1 MFKSQ
6 QFKISKKI
14 QHLKADMIKLI
25 FTFVNMKTFE
35 NTEIAFRSKNDAD
48 LNRAF
53 WLFKIIGNP
62 IIVKFGK
69 WMTNF
74 ALSVK
79 LPIDPIIKKTIF
91 KQFCGGTTIQDCEQ
105 TIQQLSSY
113 NIGTI
118 LDYSVEGKI
127 KEEDFEKTTDEI
139 IATIVRASKDTTI
152 PYAVFKITG
161 IATFSLLEK
170 ANSIENE
177 LTENEKK
184 SFASI
189 VSRVDRICKSGFDCG
204 IPVFIDAE
212 ESWIQDTIDRLA
224 QTMMAKYNIDKAIV
238 FNTIQMYRHDR
249 LDFLVKVIH
258 DSQVNGYHYGIKLVR
273 GAYMEKER
281 ARATLMKYTSPIQP
295 DKAAT
300 DKDYNKALSLILEN
314 FSNLSLCAGTHNE
327 YSSELLTDLL
337 KKFNLQKDD
346 KRIYFAQLLGMSDHI
361 SFNLS
366 SEGFNVAK
374 YVPYGPIKEVLP
386 YLLRRADENTSV
398 AGQTSREL
406 SLLAKEKARRKQNK

>member
-1 MFKSQ
+1 
-6 QFKISKKI
+6 
-14 QHLKADMIKLI
+14 
-25 FTFVNMKTFE
+25 MKTFE

-62 IIVKFGK
+62 SVVKFGK
-69 WMTNF
+69 WATNL
-74 ALSVK
+74 ALSIN

-139 IATIVRASKDTTI
+139 IATIVRASKDTKI
-152 PYAVFKITG
+152 PYAVFKVTG

-189 VSRVDRICKSGFDCG
+189 VSRVDRICKAGFDCG

-224 QTMMAKYNIDKAIV
+224 QTMMAKYNKDKAIV

-249 LDFLVKVIH
+249 LDFLMKVIH
-258 DSQVNGYHYGIKLVR
+258 DSKINGYHYGIKLVR

-281 ARATLMKYTSPIQP
+281 ARALQMNYPSPIQP
-295 DKAAT
+295 NKGST
-300 DKDYNKALSLILEN
+300 DNDYNKALAVILEN
-314 FSNLSLCAGTHNE
+314 FNHLSLCAGTHNE
-327 YSSELLTDLL
+327 ESSLLLTELLE
-337 KKFNLQKDD
+337 KFNVDKDD
-346 KRIYFAQLLGMSDHI
+346 QRIYFAQLLGMSDHI
-361 SFNLS
+361 SYNLS

-406 SLLAKEKARRKQNK
+406 SLLSKEKERRKKK

>member
-1 MFKSQ
+1 
-6 QFKISKKI
+6 
-14 QHLKADMIKLI
+14 MIKLI

-62 IIVKFGK
+62 VIVKFGK

-281 ARATLMKYTSPIQP
+281 ARAILMKYTSPIQP

>member
-1 MFKSQ
+1 
-6 QFKISKKI
+6 
-14 QHLKADMIKLI
+14 
-25 FTFVNMKTFE
+25 MKTFE

-62 IIVKFGK
+62 SVVKFGK
-69 WMTNF
+69 WATNL
-74 ALSVK
+74 ALSIS

-139 IATIVRASKDTTI
+139 IATIVRASKDTKI
-152 PYAVFKITG
+152 PYAVFKVTG

-212 ESWIQDTIDRLA
+212 ESWIQDTIDRLT
-224 QTMMAKYNIDKAIV
+224 QTMMAKYNKEKAIV

-249 LDFLVKVIH
+249 LDFLMKVIH
-258 DSQVNGYHYGIKLVR
+258 DSKINGYHYGIKLVR

-281 ARATLMKYTSPIQP
+281 ARALQMNYPSPIQP
-295 DKAAT
+295 NKEST
-300 DKDYNKALSLILEN
+300 DNDYNKALSVILESFN
-314 FSNLSLCAGTHNE
+314 HLSLCAGTHNE
-327 YSSELLTDLL
+327 ESSLLLTELLE
-337 KKFNLQKDD
+337 KFNVNKDNQ
-346 KRIYFAQLLGMSDHI
+346 RIYFAQLLGMSDHI
-361 SFNLS
+361 SYNLS

-406 SLLAKEKARRKQNK
+406 SLLSKEKERRKKK

>member
-1 MFKSQ
+1 
-6 QFKISKKI
+6 
-14 QHLKADMIKLI
+14 
-25 FTFVNMKTFE
+25 MKTFE

-139 IATIVRASKDTTI
+139 IATIVRASKDTKI
-152 PYAVFKITG
+152 PYAVFKVTG

-170 ANSIENE
+170 ANSIDKDLSE
-177 LTENEKK
+177 TEKK

-224 QTMMAKYNIDKAIV
+224 QTMMAKYNKDKAIV

-295 DKAAT
+295 NKAAT

>member
-1 MFKSQ
+1 
-6 QFKISKKI
+6 
-14 QHLKADMIKLI
+14 
-25 FTFVNMKTFE
+25 MKTFE

-62 IIVKFGK
+62 SVVKFGK
-69 WMTNF
+69 WATNL
-74 ALSVK
+74 ALSIN

-139 IATIVRASKDTTI
+139 IATLVRASKDTKI
-152 PYAVFKITG
+152 PYAVFKVTG

-224 QTMMAKYNIDKAIV
+224 QTMMAKYNKDKAIV

-249 LDFLVKVIH
+249 LDFLMKVIH
-258 DSQVNGYHYGIKLVR
+258 DSKINGYHYGIKLVR

-281 ARATLMKYTSPIQP
+281 ARALQMNYPSPIQP
-295 DKAAT
+295 NKGST
-300 DKDYNKALSLILEN
+300 DNDYNKALSVILEN
-314 FSNLSLCAGTHNE
+314 FNHLSLCAGTHNE
-327 YSSELLTDLL
+327 ESSLLLTELLE
-337 KKFNLQKDD
+337 KFNVNKDD
-346 KRIYFAQLLGMSDHI
+346 QRIYFAQLLGMSDHI
-361 SFNLS
+361 SYNLS

-406 SLLAKEKARRKQNK
+406 SLLSKEKERRKKK

>member
-1 MFKSQ
+1 
-6 QFKISKKI
+6 
-14 QHLKADMIKLI
+14 
-25 FTFVNMKTFE
+25 MKTFE

-62 IIVKFGK
+62 SVVKFGK
-69 WMTNF
+69 WATNL
-74 ALSVK
+74 ALSIN

-105 TIQQLSSY
+105 TIQQLSNY

-139 IATIVRASKDTTI
+139 IATIVRASKDTKI
-152 PYAVFKITG
+152 PYAVFKVTG

-224 QTMMAKYNIDKAIV
+224 QTMMAKYNKDKAIV

-249 LDFLVKVIH
+249 LDFLMKVIH
-258 DSQVNGYHYGIKLVR
+258 DSKINGYHYGIKLVR

-281 ARATLMKYTSPIQP
+281 ARALQMNYPSPIQP
-295 DKAAT
+295 NKGST
-300 DKDYNKALSLILEN
+300 DNDYNKALSVILEN
-314 FSNLSLCAGTHNE
+314 FNHLSLCAGTHNE
-327 YSSELLTDLL
+327 ESSLLLTELLE
-337 KKFNLQKDD
+337 KFNVNKDD
-346 KRIYFAQLLGMSDHI
+346 QRIYFAQLLGMSDHI
-361 SFNLS
+361 SYNLS

-374 YVPYGPIKEVLP
+374 YVPYGPIKEVFP

-406 SLLAKEKARRKQNK
+406 SLLSKEKERRKKK